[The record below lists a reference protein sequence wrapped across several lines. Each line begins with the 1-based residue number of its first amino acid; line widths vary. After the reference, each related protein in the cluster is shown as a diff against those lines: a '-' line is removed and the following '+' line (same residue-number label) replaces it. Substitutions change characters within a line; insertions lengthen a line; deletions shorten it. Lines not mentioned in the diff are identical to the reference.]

1 MHNGGKII
9 LGLVIFLILITFPVW
24 YNIAN
29 DKAGYVPE
37 LEKAVRG
44 DNCVRDSN
52 YMTANH
58 MDLLNEWRDQVVREN
73 DRYEIGSDGVRFERS
88 LSNTCLNCHVNKDK
102 FCDKC
107 HDYMGVQPYCWDCH
121 LVPKEIQQ

>member
-1 MHNGGKII
+1 
-9 LGLVIFLILITFPVW
+9 
-24 YNIAN
+24 
-29 DKAGYVPE
+29 
-37 LEKAVRG
+37 
-44 DNCVRDSN
+44 
-52 YMTANH
+52 